1 MKKTIIGSG
10 ILGTTMGLAMAG
22 SLLTAPAASAHGY
35 VGGGDLLSR
44 SAACK
49 AGLNSDCGGAEYEPQ
64 SLEGPKGFVVGGPA
78 DGQLASGGGNFGG
91 KLDAQSPERWYQ
103 NEITPGPTQI
113 GWTFTAPHRTSGWH
127 YYMTPQGWDQNAPL
141 NRGDLEFIGKVE
153 HDGSAAS
160 SNPTHT
166 INVPGDRNGYH
177 VILAVWDIA
186 DTTNAFYNAIDVNVA
201 GSAPEIEAPGA
212 PTTLAVS
219 AVTDSTATLN
229 WQSTTAGSAAVDYQ
243 VYRDGEL
250 VGTTSGTSF
259 EDLSLSPDTGYSY
272 TVTARNS
279 AGASP
284 VSQPLTVTT
293 GDVRD
298 DEVFPPQ
305 QLHSMGE
312 TTGSVDLMWFAPTN
326 ADNVTGYQIYRDG
339 ELVGTTPD
347 KMLTDGE
354 LAPGTEYRY
363 EVRAIDSAGNQSP
376 VSNELV
382 VKTRSE
388 ATNEHPLWDAKASYQ
403 KGELVTYDGKTY
415 KAAQSYSGVGDP
427 NWINALS
434 LWNIVSNEPSESKDE
449 AISDE
454 PKDEAIS
461 DEPKDEAISD
471 EPKDE
476 AIDYSQW
483 DAKASYQKGDL
494 VTYDGKTYKAV
505 QSYSGFGDPNWIN
518 ALSLWNIVS

>member
-1 MKKTIIGSG
+1 
-10 ILGTTMGLAMAG
+10 MGLAMAG
-22 SLLTAPAASAHGY
+22 ALLTAPAASAHGF
-35 VGGGDLLSR
+35 VGGDLMSR

-49 AGLNSDCGGAEYEPQ
+49 AGLNTDCGGAEYEPQ
-64 SLEGPKGFVVGGPA
+64 SIEGPKGFPAGGPA
-78 DGQLASGGGNFGG
+78 DGQIASGGGNFGG

-103 NEITPGPTQI
+103 NEITPGPNQI
-113 GWTFTAPHRTSGWH
+113 SWTFTAPHRTSGWQ

-141 NRGDLEFIGKVE
+141 NRGDLEFIGNVD

-166 INVPGDRNGYH
+166 INVPSDRDGYH

-186 DTTNAFYNAIDVNVA
+186 DTTNAFYNAIDVNVV
-201 GSAPEIEAPGA
+201 GSAPEIEAPSA

-219 AVTDSTATLN
+219 AVTASAATLN
-229 WQSTTAGSAAVDYQ
+229 WQPTTAGSAAVDYQ
-243 VYRDGEL
+243 VHRDGQL

-259 EDLSLSPDTGYSY
+259 EDLSLSPSSSYSY

-279 AGASP
+279 AGSSP

-293 GDVRD
+293 TEVRN

-312 TTGSVDLMWFAPTN
+312 TTDSIDLMWFAPTN

-339 ELVGTTPD
+339 ELVGTTPQ
-347 KMLTDGE
+347 KMFTDGE

-382 VKTRSE
+382 VKTKNQG
-388 ATNEHPLWDAKASYQ
+388 TNEHPLWDAKASYQ
-403 KGELVTYDGKTY
+403 KGDLVTYDGKTHE
-415 KAAQSYSGVGDP
+415 AVQSYSGVGDP

-434 LWNIVSNEPSESKDE
+434 LWKIVNNEPGEPGEPSAPSETTNE
-449 AISDE
+449 AS
-454 PKDEAIS
+454 
-461 DEPKDEAISD
+461 
-471 EPKDE
+471 
-476 AIDYSQW
+476 DYSQW

-494 VTYDGKTYKAV
+494 VTYEEKTYEAV
-505 QSYSGFGDPNWIN
+505 QSYSGVGDPNWIN
-518 ALSLWNIVS
+518 ALSLWKTVS